1 MKKLNIF
8 FYILLISSVF
18 SCDKSFVEIKP
29 LSIFTPESIYK
40 DEIGFQGVLVS
51 LRKGLRFEYY
61 GQVAAIGCELISSD
75 IAITANK
82 GADAIHNFNTQLMPT
97 GTGGT
102 FNFFELWDAA
112 YNQIRNANV
121 ILARINQAV
130 IKNETL
136 KKEIIAEAMFHRSYW
151 YYRLVHVF
159 GDVPFLSREYTEPK
173 IDFYT
178 HARKSILNKS
188 QEDMNYAVQNL
199 PLTVQPGAV
208 SRAAGFHLLTKICLA
223 NSKFSEAV
231 TAASAAISGGN
242 TLMTGRFG
250 QVASDAKYNVIWDL
264 HQKENKSLAANKE
277 ALLVVQ
283 DKFGFPDA
291 MVTGGTAAMRRYTPC
306 WWNNYIR
313 DPDGKNAMTDASG
326 NSYTI
331 LWGRGV
337 GYVRPV
343 NYFNYDIWKDKT
355 DLRHDTLMNW
365 FPTSKYVYNLASSK
379 YFGKRVQIKYSNA
392 TDTIHCWFPFPYYK
406 VYVPDEEVPLQPVGG
421 HSDWYV
427 FRLGET
433 YLLRAE
439 AYYWQGDLANAAKD
453 INAVRNRANAA
464 SITAAEVD
472 INYILDERARELYA
486 EEPRKTELTRIAFIM
501 ADNKKFGY
509 TIESFTTKNYWYDRI
524 MEKNSFYKAGNIL
537 WGTNVYKLSSF
548 HVLWPI
554 PASAIESNAGGVI
567 NQNIGYI
574 GSEKNKSPLTVI
586 DDKQ

>member
-1 MKKLNIF
+1 MKKLRIYLYLSLIF
-8 FYILLISSVF
+8 SISA
-18 SCDKSFVEIKP
+18 CDKSFVEIKP
-29 LSIFTPESIYK
+29 LSIFTPESIYI
-40 DEIGFQGVLVS
+40 DQTGFQGVLVT

-82 GADAIHNFNTQLMPT
+82 GADAMHNFNTQLMPT

-102 FNFFELWDAA
+102 FNFFELWDVA

-121 ILARINQAV
+121 ILARIDQAV
-130 IKNETL
+130 IKNETT
-136 KKEIIAEAMFHRSYW
+136 KKEIIAEALFHRSYW

-173 IDFYT
+173 IDFYS
-178 HARKSILNKS
+178 HARKSILNKI
-188 QEDMNYAVQNL
+188 QEDMNYAVLNL

-208 SRAAGFHLLTKICLA
+208 PRAAGFHLLTKICLA
-223 NSKFSEAV
+223 NSKFAEAV
-231 TAASAAISGGN
+231 TAASAAINGGN
-242 TLMTGRFG
+242 ALMTARFG

-264 HQKENKSLAANKE
+264 HQKENKSLSANKE

-283 DKFGFPDA
+283 DKYGFPDA

-326 NSYTI
+326 NAYAI
-331 LWGRGV
+331 QWGRGV
-337 GYVRPV
+337 GYVRPCD
-343 NYFNYDIWKDKT
+343 YYNYDIWKDKT
-355 DLRHDTLMNW
+355 DLRHDTLANW
-365 FPTSKYVYNLASSK
+365 FPTSRYIYNLPTSK
-379 YFGKRVQIKYSNA
+379 YYGKKVQIKYSNA
-392 TDTIHCWFPFPYYK
+392 KDTIHCWFPYPYYK

-439 AYYWQGDLANAAKD
+439 AYYWQGDLENAAKD
-453 INAVRNRANAA
+453 INTVRNRSKAA

-501 ADNKKFGY
+501 ADNNKFGY
-509 TIESFTTKNYWYDRI
+509 TIANFSTKNYWYDRV

-574 GSEKNKSPLTVI
+574 GSEKNKAPLTVI